1 MRSTFALEVTIL
13 AATFVL
19 PAFAAPIGSFE
30 VQQRVGMLENF
41 RNGESVGRS
50 REEVNLRLDTR
61 TGQVSMCLWG
71 RASHPVELP
80 NCVRLRPI
88 AMGATAVGRFRLIA
102 LPHDDT
108 PNLDSVRPAEFIFI
122 DSTEPTRTFVCEAR
136 ATRIEPLP
144 RVLINSLCHTAT
156 PN

>member
-1 MRSTFALEVTIL
+1 MRSTFAAGML
-13 AATFVL
+13 AATTIVL
-19 PAFAAPIGSFE
+19 PALAAPIGSFE

-50 REEVNLRLDTR
+50 REEVNIRLDTR

-71 RASHPVELP
+71 RAAGHPVELP
-80 NCVRLRPI
+80 NCVRLRPM
-88 AMGATAVGRFRLIA
+88 AMGATTVGRFRLVA
-102 LPHDDT
+102 LPHDAIQ
-108 PNLDSVRPAEFIFI
+108 NHDSVRPAEFIFI

-144 RVLINSLCHTAT
+144 RVLIDSLCHTAT
-156 PN
+156 TN